1 MDSSAIQWQNV
12 IEVAS
17 VICTVGI
24 VPGIGWAFSVTRK
37 IQDLSTK
44 ISMIST
50 QLDTKR
56 DDESRIIEEIRGL
69 RASVDT
75 LKSDILQR
83 IAKVETK
90 LEER

>member
-1 MDSSAIQWQNV
+1 MEASATQWQTV

-17 VICTVGI
+17 VVCTVGI

-44 ISMIST
+44 ISMISS
-50 QLDTKR
+50 QLDTQR

-83 IAKVETK
+83 IARVETK
-90 LEER
+90 LEEK

>member
-1 MDSSAIQWQNV
+1 MAAPYTDWQNI
-12 IEVAS
+12 IELAS
-17 VICTVGI
+17 LICTVGI

-56 DDESRIIEEIRGL
+56 TEESRIIDEL
-69 RASVDT
+69 RSLRTSVDT
-75 LKSDILQR
+75 LKGDLLQR

-90 LEER
+90 LEKQ

>member
-1 MDSSAIQWQNV
+1 MDSSAIHWQTV
-12 IEVAS
+12 IEIAS
-17 VICTVGI
+17 VVCTVGI

>member
-1 MDSSAIQWQNV
+1 MNSSETDWQNI

-50 QLDTKR
+50 QLDGKR
-56 DDESRIIEEIRGL
+56 DDESRIIEEIRSL
-69 RASVDT
+69 RSSVDN
-75 LKSDILQR
+75 LKSDLLQR

-90 LEER
+90 LEKQ